1 MANSLA
7 SAAADDSYRNRTTR
21 RSKALKATAQ
31 GVHQLASSLA
41 DDAAQPIERA
51 TVRLR
56 LFSSGTQTKRILSV
70 EDPCSKSTRLH
81 SYYVR
86 VRQGNNNNNNKR
98 KCSRLLKPRTSL
110 FCEEACMCT
119 RTYFVEHFSL
129 FVNDTP
135 SVPN

>member
-1 MANSLA
+1 MVGSPGTQATWPIA
-7 SAAADDSYRNRTTR
+7 SAAADDSYRDRTTR

-86 VRQGNNNNNNKR
+86 VRQGHNNNNNKG
-98 KCSRLLKPRTSL
+98 KDMSR
-110 FCEEACMCT
+110 
-119 RTYFVEHFSL
+119 
-129 FVNDTP
+129 
-135 SVPN
+135 